1 MAITIKKI
9 AELAEVSR
17 GTVDRVLNNRGGVRE
32 EVKTK
37 ILNIIEEQNYRPN
50 MVAKALAQKQFSQK
64 KIGIILNSVDNPFY
78 EEVIKGILDK
88 EKSIRDF
95 GFSIIMENKKGYQ
108 VLEQIKAID
117 NMLENNVDALII
129 SPINDI
135 RVVEKLNQV
144 SQKKIPIVNVNIDV
158 EGSERLVYIGSNY
171 IQAGRVAASLFSLI
185 SKNKEYNVAIVTGS
199 NLVLGHNLRIKGFKE
214 FIKENNSN
222 INIICIEE
230 NEDIDEISYK
240 VTKKILENNKVNGI
254 FFCAAGIKG
263 GLKAIKEKELIDK
276 LDIITVDLTPEVR
289 KNMTKGNIVA
299 TICQEPYRQ
308 GFEATEIIFNYL
320 MMGFEPQNKII
331 HTNTEIK
338 MKDNL

>member
-50 MVAKALAQKQFSQK
+50 IVAKALAQKQFSQK

-214 FIKENNSN
+214 FIEENNSN

-240 VTKKILENNKVNGI
+240 VTKKILEKNNVNGI
-254 FFCAAGIKG
+254 FFCAAGIRG
-263 GLKAIKEKELIDK
+263 GFKAIKEKDFIHK

-289 KNMTKGNIVA
+289 KNMAKGNIIA

-320 MMGFEPQNKII
+320 MMGFEPSNKVI